1 MNPWDRWSSSKIR
14 ATGAI
19 FFTDGYKLQL
29 HGSVVSPRVVTETLD
44 SMLHKGATW
53 AKDQPNDD
61 DDNHD
66 DDDDDHDD
74 NDDDDDD
81 GDDDDN
87 DDDDDGDEGDDDK
100 SIFSTPR
107 KTLTFE

>member
-1 MNPWDRWSSSKIR
+1 M
-14 ATGAI
+14 
-19 FFTDGYKLQL
+19 
-29 HGSVVSPRVVTETLD
+29 SPGIVTETLH

-61 DDNHD
+61 DDN
-66 DDDDDHDD
+66 DD

-81 GDDDDN
+81 DDEDDGDDN
-87 DDDDDGDEGDDDK
+87 DHDDDGDEGDDDK